1 MHCNKQA
8 ENGGRARSGGAGS
21 HTADYGSQCTFGL
34 LIQCA
39 VGGANSA
46 ARWFTGRGQGSQ
58 SNISCSCT
66 LTAKLERGTVCFP
79 DSGTLPQKNGF
90 ASGTARTAP
99 GRIRGRYLVR
109 FPAAGDGFT
118 LKQG

>member
-8 ENGGRARSGGAGS
+8 ENGGRARSGGAGN

-39 VGGANSA
+39 ARKAPLVGAANSA

-58 SNISCSCT
+58 SNINCSCT
-66 LTAKLERGTVCFP
+66 LTAKLEGGTVCFP
-79 DSGTLPQKNGF
+79 DSVTLPQKMGC
-90 ASGTARTAP
+90 
-99 GRIRGRYLVR
+99 
-109 FPAAGDGFT
+109 
-118 LKQG
+118 

>member
-21 HTADYGSQCTFGL
+21 HTTDYGSLCTFGL

-39 VGGANSA
+39 GRKAPLVGAANSA

-58 SNISCSCT
+58 SNINCSCT
-66 LTAKLERGTVCFP
+66 LTAKLEGGTVCFP
-79 DSGTLPQKNGF
+79 DSGTLPQKMGC
-90 ASGTARTAP
+90 
-99 GRIRGRYLVR
+99 
-109 FPAAGDGFT
+109 
-118 LKQG
+118 